1 MALLRFLRSAAL
13 GSLSVL
19 LYGYVD
25 LVAPQWSFTAFLG
38 LLTVLS
44 FGYGKHMEALALAAA
59 FAAAPYIRL
68 ERMYLAVAV
77 AAALAYLGAK
87 EVGRDPQDE
96 EMWDN
101 SPEAR
106 VRRILLEHAPHKLPK
121 LPRILE
127 KYGGDW
133 DEMLSAA
140 EAKYV
145 YGTAAPTPFQTPSK
159 TPQKELAPKLN
170 VVADGPMRQ
179 PIFESPA
186 ASVPEDEAGVE
197 FLYEDEVL
205 RPKAV
210 EEATPEAAPVTRSG
224 RRKSSSKLEEA
235 RAKAL
240 REQNERKTER
250 IRVLRNKKSP
260 QTSA

>member
-38 LLTVLS
+38 CPHGSAGAGGRFRKALQRENATALSHVVSLVGRCAVHPTGAHVPGRRCGRS
-44 FGYGKHMEALALAAA
+44 FGVSARGNAA
-59 FAAAPYIRL
+59 
-68 ERMYLAVAV
+68 YLAITQ
-77 AAALAYLGAK
+77 GAK

-145 YGTAAPTPFQTPSK
+145 YGTVCSRDLRDLP
-159 TPQKELAPKLN
+159 EE
-170 VVADGPMRQ
+170 Q
-179 PIFESPA
+179 P
-186 ASVPEDEAGVE
+186 
-197 FLYEDEVL
+197 
-205 RPKAV
+205 
-210 EEATPEAAPVTRSG
+210 G
-224 RRKSSSKLEEA
+224 RGA
-235 RAKAL
+235 C
-240 REQNERKTER
+240 
-250 IRVLRNKKSP
+250 
-260 QTSA
+260 